1 MSSVRH
7 RENVAPRHSA
17 SSPPATHPPDFD
29 FAALLAAAGLEGE
42 DFTPELAVMFGRIL
56 RVVVTGMMDLLRAR
70 ERIKDEFRMHM
81 TTFQSAANNPLKFSA
96 NVEDALHNLLVK
108 RNPAYLAPV
117 DAFQDAFHDL
127 HNHQLAM
134 LAGLRAAFDSMLTQF
149 EPEGLRERFDRQ
161 SKKGSLL
168 GAPARWRYW
177 DLYQEHYQGAA
188 RDADTAFRN
197 LFGQPFAKAYEE
209 QMQRLKLAGRAAPR
223 EQD

>member
-1 MSSVRH
+1 MPVLRPT
-7 RENVAPRHSA
+7 ENSPGRGPAPT
-17 SSPPATHPPDFD
+17 PNVD

-42 DFTPELAVMFGRIL
+42 AFTPELAVMFGSII

-81 TTFQSAANNPLKFSA
+81 TTFQAAANNPLKFSA

-117 DAFQDAFHDL
+117 EAFQDAFQDT

-134 LAGLRAAFDSMLTQF
+134 LAGLRAAFDSMLSEF
-149 EPEGLRERFDRQ
+149 DPELLQEQFDRQ

-177 DLYQEHYQGAA
+177 ELYQERYQNAVQ
-188 RDADTAFRN
+188 DADMAFRN

-209 QMQRLKLAGRAAPR
+209 QMQRLKLAGRAPPGR
-223 EQD
+223 D